1 VRRPTFV
8 KNIPTMKMSA
18 ATLLNELT
26 LMSTRHLAEARRW
39 QKLSLEQLNQQ
50 PHPGAWSALECL
62 EHLNLYGDYYLPA
75 MQQQMQKSRLSPQQ
89 HFRSGLLGNYFANSM
104 LPKDK
109 LNKMKTFQNMNPA
122 GSQLDAGALERFI
135 EQQELLLQ
143 ILEQA
148 RNTDLGRIR
157 IPITISRWIRL
168 KLGDTLRFV
177 IYHNERHIQQ
187 ALRALNLKK

>member
-1 VRRPTFV
+1 
-8 KNIPTMKMSA
+8 MKISVA
-18 ATLLNELT
+18 KLLSELT
-26 LMSTRHLAEARRW
+26 LMSTRHLAQARRW

-75 MQQQMQKSRLSPQQ
+75 MQQRMDQHRLPPR
-89 HFRSGLLGNYFANSM
+89 HNFRSGLLGNYFANSM
-104 LPKDK
+104 LPKAK
-109 LNKMKTFQNMNPA
+109 LNKMKTFQDKNPA

-135 EQQELLLQ
+135 QQQERLLQ

-148 RNTDLGRIR
+148 RNTDIGRIK
-157 IPITISRWIRL
+157 IPITLSKWIRL

-187 ALRALNLKK
+187 AQRALQVSTK

>member
-1 VRRPTFV
+1 
-8 KNIPTMKMSA
+8 MKMSA

-26 LMSTRHLAEARRW
+26 MMSTRHLAEARRW

-50 PHPGAWSALECL
+50 PHSGAWSALECL

-75 MQQQMQKSRLSPQQ
+75 MLQRIEGQQFPPRRSF
-89 HFRSGLLGNYFANSM
+89 HSGLLGNYFANSM
-104 LPKDK
+104 LPQDK
-109 LNKMKTFQNMNPA
+109 LNKMKTFHNMNPA

>member
-1 VRRPTFV
+1 
-8 KNIPTMKMSA
+8 MKISA
-18 ATLLNELT
+18 AKLLSELT

-39 QKLSLEQLNQQ
+39 QKLSLEQLNQH

-75 MQQQMQKSRLSPQQ
+75 MQQQMGKSRYAPQQ
-89 HFRSGLLGNYFANSM
+89 IFRSGLLGNYFANSM
-104 LPKDK
+104 LPKAK
-109 LNKMKTFQNMNPA
+109 LNKMKTFQDKNPA

-135 EQQELLLQ
+135 QQQELLLQ

-148 RNTDLGRIR
+148 RNTDIGRVR
-157 IPITISRWIRL
+157 IPITLSKWIRL
-168 KLGDTLRFV
+168 KLGDALRFV

-187 ALRALNLKK
+187 ARRCLSA

>member
-1 VRRPTFV
+1 
-8 KNIPTMKMSA
+8 MKMSA
-18 ATLLNELT
+18 STLLNELT
-26 LMSTRHLAEARRW
+26 MMTTRHLAEVRRW
-39 QKLSLEQLNQQ
+39 RPLPVEQLNTR
-50 PHPGAWSALECL
+50 PATDAWSTLECL

-75 MQQQMQKSRLSPQQ
+75 MQQQMGKSKFAPQQ

-104 LPKDK
+104 LPKAK
-109 LNKMKTFQNMNPA
+109 LNKMKTFQDKNPA

-135 EQQELLLQ
+135 QQQELLLQ

-148 RNTDLGRIR
+148 RNTDIGRVK
-157 IPITISRWIRL
+157 IPITLSKWIRL

-187 ALRALNLKK
+187 ARRCLSA

>member
-1 VRRPTFV
+1 M
-8 KNIPTMKMSA
+8 PTMKMSA

-26 LMSTRHLAEARRW
+26 MMSTRHLAEVRRW
-39 QKLSLEQLNQQ
+39 RPLPVEQLNTR
-50 PHPGAWSALECL
+50 PATDAWSALECL
-62 EHLNLYGDYYLPA
+62 EHLSLYGDYYLPA
-75 MQQQMQKSRLSPQQ
+75 MQQQMGKSKFAPQQ

-104 LPKDK
+104 LPKAK
-109 LNKMKTFQNMNPA
+109 LNKMKTFQDKNPA

-135 EQQELLLQ
+135 QQQELLLQ

-148 RNTDLGRIR
+148 RNTDIGRIK
-157 IPITISRWIRL
+157 IPITLSKWIRL

-187 ALRALNLKK
+187 ARRCLSA